1 MKVLMINAVCGSGS
15 TGRIVA
21 DMWALL
27 KEQGHEA
34 KIAYGFGMG
43 TRVAEQDMIRFN
55 NKPGYYRHNIAAKLT
70 DRTGLYSTRQTKRLI
85 GQIKQYDPDVIHL
98 HNLHG
103 YYINYK
109 VLFDYLAQAGKPVVW
124 TLHDCWA
131 FTGHCAY
138 FDAAGCEQWK
148 THCAECPLLREYPVC
163 YLKGDVYNNFET
175 KKKAFTSAEN
185 MTIVTPSK
193 WLAELVKKSFL
204 SKYSVEVIH
213 NGIDLSVF
221 RPKETDFK
229 QRHGIADKTMVL
241 AVANVWEKRKGL
253 GDVIRLSEMLG
264 ENYQIVIV
272 GLTEKQVVAMP
283 KNIIAIQRT
292 SSVDELV
299 EIYSAADVFVNP
311 SYEETFSMV
320 TVEAL
325 ACGTPVIAYDT
336 GICGEAID
344 ASSGVVV
351 PIGDIDKMREAVR
364 CIKSNLSMSRESC
377 RHRAE
382 KFNKDDKFKEYIELY
397 KVCADERTENRGS
410 KY

>member
-85 GQIKQYDPDVIHL
+85 EQIKQYDPDVIHL

-124 TLHDCWA
+124 TLHDCWV

-148 THCAECPLLREYPVC
+148 THCAECPLLREYPAC
-163 YLKGDVYNNFET
+163 YLGGDVYSNFET
-175 KKKAFTSAEN
+175 KKRAFTSVEN

-193 WLAELVKKSFL
+193 WLAELVKESFL
-204 SKYSVEVIH
+204 SKYPVEVIH

-221 RPKETDFK
+221 KPQESDFK
-229 QRHGIADKTMVL
+229 ERRGIADKKLVL
-241 AVANVWEKRKGL
+241 AVANVWDRRKGL
-253 GDVIRLSEMLG
+253 DDVLRLSEMLG
-264 ENYQIVIV
+264 EDYQVVVV
-272 GLTEKQVVAMP
+272 GLSEKQVAAMP
-283 KNIIAIQRT
+283 KNIIAIRRT
-292 SSVDELV
+292 SSVEELAR
-299 EIYSAADVFVNP
+299 IYSAADVFVNP
-311 SYEETFSMV
+311 SYEDNFP
-320 TVEAL
+320 TVNIEAL
-325 ACGTPVIAYDT
+325 ACETPVITYDT
-336 GICGEAID
+336 GGCAEALDAVSGIVVPAGDVRKMKEAICSAGKLERMK
-344 ASSGVVV
+344 ASQ
-351 PIGDIDKMREAVR
+351 
-364 CIKSNLSMSRESC
+364 
-377 RHRAE
+377 RAQAFSAEE
-382 KFNKDDKFKEYIELY
+382 KYAEYLKLY
-397 KVCADERTENRGS
+397 ERLTR
-410 KY
+410 

>member
-1 MKVLMINAVCGSGS
+1 MKVLMINIVCGSGS

-85 GQIKQYDPDVIHL
+85 EQIKQYDPDIIHL
-98 HNLHG
+98 HNLHA

-109 VLFDYLAQAGKPVVW
+109 VLFDYLVQSGKPVVW

-138 FDAAGCEQWK
+138 FTAAGCEQWK
-148 THCAECPLLREYPVC
+148 DHCADCSLLREYPAC
-163 YLKGDVYNNFET
+163 YLKGDAYNNFET
-175 KKKAFTSAEN
+175 KKKVFTSVEN

-193 WLAELVKKSFL
+193 WLAELAEESFL
-204 SKYSVEVIH
+204 GKYPIEVIH

-221 RPKETDFK
+221 RPKATDFK
-229 QRHGIADKTMVL
+229 QRHGISDKTMVL

-253 GDVIRLSEMLG
+253 GDVIKLSEMLG
-264 ENYQIVIV
+264 EDYQVVVV
-272 GLTEKQVVAMP
+272 GLSEKQVAAMP
-283 KNIIAIQRT
+283 KNIIAIRRT
-292 SSVDELV
+292 SSVGELA
-299 EIYSAADVFVNP
+299 EIYSAADIFINP
-311 SYEETFSMV
+311 SYEDTFP
-320 TVEAL
+320 TVNIEAL
-325 ACGTPVIAYDT
+325 ACETPVITYDT
-336 GICGEAID
+336 GGCAEALDAVSGIVVPAGDVRKMKEAICSAGKLERMK
-344 ASSGVVV
+344 ASQ
-351 PIGDIDKMREAVR
+351 
-364 CIKSNLSMSRESC
+364 
-377 RHRAE
+377 RAQAFSAEE
-382 KFNKDDKFKEYIELY
+382 KYAEYLKLY
-397 KVCADERTENRGS
+397 ERLTR
-410 KY
+410 